1 MRGRQDP
8 GHATTAFHHRA
19 ALSRLAALL
28 GTQTSRPCLQPHS
41 RWRLHQA
48 DKLSVN
54 HRDGWQHAC
63 CPPKAKAHTAPF
75 RRYNTDK
82 ATSRVQSGLVA
93 LAILRHIGCTVQ
105 CSAVLCCAAVQC
117 AAAAAQRIFRVLP
130 SVVFQVLMIG
140 RRHSSRA
147 HTTRVP
153 GSPGLYEC
161 VRSVVEARTLAV
173 VVAAVAVR

>member
-8 GHATTAFHHRA
+8 VHATTAFHHRA

-41 RWRLHQA
+41 RWRLHHA

-54 HRDGWQHAC
+54 HRDGWQYAC

-105 CSAVLCCAAVQC
+105 CCAVLLCSACAV
-117 AAAAAQRIFRVLP
+117 AAQDFSCFAKCGL
-130 SVVFQVLMIG
+130 QVLMIG

-153 GSPGLYEC
+153 RSPGLYEC

-173 VVAAVAVR
+173 VVAAFAVR